1 MENIDKKDFKRKRNG
16 NWGGIVLIV
25 VGVFLLLGRMN
36 LAIPA
41 WAKSWQ
47 MLLIIIGV
55 LVGAKHKFRG
65 GGWVIMIIVGAIFM
79 VRDFATLPFNSSQF
93 VWPALL
99 IALGIFML
107 FKKSCEYKG
116 QGHKFK
122 VQEGT
127 SNEDTVN
134 SIVVFSGESKIILSK
149 NFKGGKITAVF
160 GGSDINLMQAD
171 FNGTVEIDVQA
182 VFGGTE
188 IVVPSN
194 WTVRG
199 DISPIFGGV
208 EDNRPLELMKAN
220 SSPEKILV
228 LKGTCVFGG
237 IEIKSYA

>member
-16 NWGGIVLIV
+16 NWGGLVLIV
-25 VGVFLLLGRMN
+25 VGVFLLLSRMD

-41 WAKSWQ
+41 WVKSWQ
-47 MLLIIIGV
+47 MLLMIIGV

-65 GGWVIMIIVGAIFM
+65 GGWMIMIVVGAIFM
-79 VRDFATLPFNSSQF
+79 IRDFANLPFNSSQF

-99 IALGIFML
+99 ITAGIFML
-107 FKKSCEYKG
+107 FKKNCEY
-116 QGHKFK
+116 QAHKFK
-122 VQEGT
+122 VPDGT
-127 SNEDTVN
+127 STEDVVN
-134 SIVVFSGESKIILSK
+134 SAVVFSGENKNILSK
-149 NFKGGKITAVF
+149 NFKGGKITAIF

-171 FNGTVEIDVQA
+171 FNGTVMIDLQV
-182 VFGGTE
+182 VFGGAE

-194 WTVRG
+194 WTVRV

-208 EDNRPLELMKAN
+208 EDKRPLELMKAN
-220 SSPEKILV
+220 TSPDKVLI